1 MDHYK
6 PHPRAIRSQS
16 SAIVVA
22 IMLVSLIGCHSAGT
36 SQNIQGVQQFQ
47 YGQPQAAIQHFETR
61 AGVLGVS
68 PVVLHLNLALQGG
81 HDVRSIAN
89 RYGVPNAQRLG

>member
-6 PHPRAIRSQS
+6 PHQRAIRSQS

-47 YGQPQAAIQHFETR
+47 YGQPQAAIQHFEKALADNPTNPD
-61 AGVLGVS
+61 AFYNLGATYHYVGKQQS
-68 PVVLHLNLALQGG
+68 NQ
-81 HDVRSIAN
+81 
-89 RYGVPNAQRLG
+89 